1 MKTILTY
8 YKRQV
13 HAFSLSLPAKVGER
27 LLLLF
32 LIFLGLVSCT
42 KEDVQPEAEGVA
54 VDFTLLGIG
63 TEVAENGT
71 TRAALTKDTRVCVAI
86 YRHNDAGELSKE
98 YFVNTKDYVV
108 SDNNGTLRP
117 LSGVELRLKA
127 GSYNFYTIVPGST
140 NAYEALNIDAS
151 GSTPTVF
158 VPQEKDFA
166 VSLTTNQTV
175 TKWSSTEGSSVK
187 RKITLSQLVRKCAKM
202 NFAIDIAEDV
212 APTITNTKITKV
224 VLTLMPSGLTASGTT
239 LDPGSGLN
247 TWTLMESFVTDTE
260 NPRKASGG
268 AVLLPKTN
276 GTFNLSMQAQFN
288 GMTSVTTQFP
298 AASVPAMSFDSG
310 KEYTF
315 TIRLT
320 KDNMGNTVA
329 GLWVTVSKWVTSD
342 QDHGLGG
349 VPTGPIYTQLL
360 GQWNNITWGDVSLG
374 DVPMGPIITG
384 VSGWWTNHY
393 DNPHVGSD
401 DPDSND

>member
-1 MKTILTY
+1 MN
-8 YKRQV
+8 
-13 HAFSLSLPAKVGER
+13 
-27 LLLLF
+27 
-32 LIFLGLVSCT
+32 
-42 KEDVQPEAEGVA
+42 
-54 VDFTLLGIG
+54 FTLPGIG
-63 TEVAENGT
+63 TEVMENGV
-71 TRAALTKDTRVCVAI
+71 TRAALAKDTRVCVAI

-98 YFVNTKDYVV
+98 YILYTKDYVV
-108 SDNNGTLRP
+108 SDNNGTLTP
-117 LSGVELRLKA
+117 LGGELRLAA
-127 GSYNFYTIVPGST
+127 GVYNFYTIVPGGT
-140 NAYEALNIDAS
+140 NTYEALNINTN
-151 GSTPTVF
+151 GNIPTVL

-175 TKWSSTEGSSVK
+175 TKWSSAEGSSVK
-187 RKITLSQLVRKCAKM
+187 RKITLNQLVRKCAKV

-224 VLTLMPSGLTASGTT
+224 ILTSMPSSLTASGTI
-239 LDPGSGLN
+239 LNPGSGLN
-247 TWTLMESFVTDTE
+247 TWTLMGSFVADTE

-268 AVLLPKTN
+268 AVLLPKTS
-276 GTFNLSMQAQFN
+276 GAFTLSMQAQFN
-288 GMTSVTTQFP
+288 GVTSVTTQFP

-320 KDNMGNTVA
+320 KDKFDNTVA

-342 QDHGLGG
+342 QDYGLGG

-374 DVPMGPIITG
+374 GVPTGPIITG

-393 DNPHVGSD
+393 DNSHIGSD
-401 DPDSND
+401 DMDSND